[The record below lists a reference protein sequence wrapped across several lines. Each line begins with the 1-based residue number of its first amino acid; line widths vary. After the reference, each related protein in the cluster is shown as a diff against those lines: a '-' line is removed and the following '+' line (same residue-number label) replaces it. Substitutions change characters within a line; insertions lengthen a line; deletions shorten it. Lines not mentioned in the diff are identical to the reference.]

1 MCENNKYAI
10 SIPVEKQLA
19 CKKNVSD
26 RAIGYGMPGYTVDGN
41 DPLEVY
47 RVVKEA
53 ADRARRGEGPTLIET
68 VCYRLTAHSSDD
80 DDLVYRTKEE
90 VTEAKK
96 KNDPVHTF
104 ALYLREAGILTDETE
119 QQLLDEI
126 TTIINEATEYA
137 EQAPYADPEA
147 ALRYVYGE

>member
-1 MCENNKYAI
+1 
-10 SIPVEKQLA
+10 
-19 CKKNVSD
+19 
-26 RAIGYGMPGYTVDGN
+26 
-41 DPLEVY
+41 
-47 RVVKEA
+47 
-53 ADRARRGEGPTLIET
+53 
-68 VCYRLTAHSSDD
+68 
-80 DDLVYRTKEE
+80 VYRTKEE
-90 VTEAKK
+90 VTEAK